1 MLLFPIFFEIQL
13 KQVDDHF
20 RNHLDLHLQVMHYL
34 NFLNFVCIHSYHLQL
49 AFIPQMLQE
58 LHVNLDTYKNYKQ
71 IFHFHHDLPIYN

>member
-34 NFLNFVCIHSYHLQL
+34 NFLNFDYIHSFNLLLTFKVHLQ
-49 AFIPQMLQE
+49 QV
-58 LHVNLDTYKNYKQ
+58 LHVNLDTYKNYKPHD
-71 IFHFHHDLPIYN
+71 HF